1 MRTLRN
7 IAISLVVVAVLAG
20 GGFLALSSVSK
31 SNNYGAIGGGGSTA
45 SAGTTGAHGALT
57 PAEARSIK
65 LGTSESAIVA
75 RFGTPAST
83 DAQELTGCVYY
94 RVPHTILHTWK
105 LCFTNGRL
113 ASKARV

>member
-7 IAISLVVVAVLAG
+7 IAISLVVVAVLG
-20 GGFLALSSVSK
+20 GAGFLALSSVSK
-31 SNNYGAIGGGGSTA
+31 NSDGSGSGGGSTA
-45 SAGTTGAHGALT
+45 SAGTTRAHGALT
-57 PAEARSIK
+57 PAEERSIK
-65 LGTSESAIVA
+65 LGTSKSAVVA

-113 ASKARV
+113 ASKARA

>member
-7 IAISLVVVAVLAG
+7 IAISLAVVAVLAG
-20 GGFLALSSVSK
+20 GAFLALSSVSK
-31 SNNYGAIGGGGSTA
+31 SSYGSGGGGSTA
-45 SAGTTGAHGALT
+45 SAGTTGAHSALT

-65 LGTSESAIVA
+65 LGTSKTAIVA

-94 RVPHTILHTWK
+94 RVPRTILHTWK

>member
-31 SNNYGAIGGGGSTA
+31 NNYGSSGGGGGSTA
-45 SAGTTGAHGALT
+45 SAGTTRAHGALT

-65 LGTSESAIVA
+65 LGTSKTAIVA